1 MRRMG
6 VRMNDLKERVS
17 KHDRKRIAAF
27 DEPLDPRER
36 IRSQWESVNY
46 LRHGLED
53 MDRSVRIAL
62 IVFSVVNAGVAVLGA
77 RASVLVEFS
86 FPARL
91 VMAAL
96 ASVYVMVLVGIL
108 SQSLRALRAQFSARE
123 FEGFLKAC
131 GAAAPATS
139 GVLLTLFPMR
149 GGTIPGDPAGYRRA
163 WSRLTSEQLSAEL
176 ADTCLLYTQIIQ
188 VKQRALNLIYRGLGV
203 MVIVAVTALLAFTL
217 VATGSI

>member
-1 MRRMG
+1 
-6 VRMNDLKERVS
+6 MNDIKERIS
-17 KHDRKRIAAF
+17 KHDRKRLEAF

-36 IRSQWESVNY
+36 MRSQWESVNY

-62 IVFSVVNAGVAVLGA
+62 IVFSVVNAGVVVLGA
-77 RASVLVEFS
+77 RAAGLAEFS
-86 FPARL
+86 FLGRL

-96 ASVYVMVLVGIL
+96 ASVYVVVLVGIL

-131 GAAAPATS
+131 GAATPATS
-139 GVLLTLFPMR
+139 GVLFTLFPMGESTTPR
-149 GGTIPGDPAGYRRA
+149 DLVDYRRA
-163 WSRLTSEQLSAEL
+163 WRSLTGEQLSAEL
-176 ADTCLLYTQIIQ
+176 ADTCLLYTQVIQ

-203 MVIVAVTALLAFTL
+203 MVIVAVIALLAFTL

>member
-1 MRRMG
+1 
-6 VRMNDLKERVS
+6 MNDIRERVS
-17 KHDRKRIAAF
+17 KHHHRKRFEAF
-27 DEPLDPRER
+27 DAPLDPRER

-77 RASVLVEFS
+77 RASAVAEFS
-86 FPARL
+86 FLARL

-96 ASVYVMVLVGIL
+96 AAVYVVILLGIL
-108 SQSLRALRAQFSARE
+108 SQSLRALRAQFSGRE
-123 FEGFLKAC
+123 LEGLLRAC

-139 GVLLTLFPMR
+139 GVLFTLFPLSESTTPR
-149 GGTIPGDPAGYRRA
+149 DPDDYRRA

-176 ADTCLLYTQIIQ
+176 ADTCLLYTQVIQ
-188 VKQRALNLIYRGLGV
+188 VKQRALNLIYRGLGL
-203 MVIVAVTALLAFTL
+203 MVIVAVMALLAFTA

>member
-1 MRRMG
+1 
-6 VRMNDLKERVS
+6 MNDIKERIS
-17 KHDRKRIAAF
+17 KHDRKRLEAF

-77 RASVLVEFS
+77 RASVLVELS

-91 VMAAL
+91 VMAGL
-96 ASVYVMVLVGIL
+96 ASVYVMVLVVIL
-108 SQSLRALRAQFSARE
+108 SQSLRVLRAQFSARD

-139 GVLLTLFPMR
+139 GVLFTLFPR
-149 GGTIPGDPAGYRRA
+149 NEGTTPRDPADYRRA
-163 WSRLTSEQLSAEL
+163 WGRLTSEQLSGEL
-176 ADTCLLYTQIIQ
+176 ADTCLLYTQVIQ
-188 VKQRALNLIYRGLGV
+188 VKQHALSLIYRGLGV
-203 MVIVAVTALLAFTL
+203 MVTVAVAALLAFAL